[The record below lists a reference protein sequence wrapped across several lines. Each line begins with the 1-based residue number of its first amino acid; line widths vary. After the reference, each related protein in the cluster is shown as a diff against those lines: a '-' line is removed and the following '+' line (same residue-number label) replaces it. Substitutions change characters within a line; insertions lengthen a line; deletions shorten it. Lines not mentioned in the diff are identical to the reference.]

1 MSKSPHEQSRH
12 PHYTHADD
20 ARLQELFDSLPEC
33 PTEAQAEEILQ
44 ACGTSGKEVVNEF
57 IDRLLRENLELKQKL
72 SAPAAQPPTAD
83 AEGVALEVVR
93 SLYNANCFECS
104 DVFCTHWQSSAASII
119 YDALS
124 ATEQRGRDER
134 NEFLQQVLRAAAEEE
149 VNLHVSSGLLKAIS
163 IIRSN
168 Q

>member
-1 MSKSPHEQSRH
+1 MSEEGRVEAPERIRVCIRAGKADWIGVAYADETADPDAIHEYIR
-12 PHYTHADD
+12 
-20 ARLQELFDSLPEC
+20 
-33 PTEAQAEEILQ
+33 AQL
-44 ACGTSGKEVVNEF
+44 
-57 IDRLLRENLELKQKL
+57 
-72 SAPAAQPPTAD
+72 PTAD

-124 ATEQRGRDER
+124 AAEQRGRDEQR
-134 NEFLQQVLRAAAEEE
+134 EKDARLVEGYHENPSTNDYNIAAA
-149 VNLHVSSGLLKAIS
+149 
-163 IIRSN
+163 IRSN